1 MCVEFSDKRT
11 VVCRCEDI
19 TLEEIRHYISMGYT
33 DLEELKRLLRIS
45 MGRCQGK
52 TCLSIVMREL
62 SMATG
67 TPVSEMMPTTYRPPT
82 VGILLGDLA
91 KGAIDEHGE

>member
-1 MCVEFSDKRT
+1 MCESNRE

-19 TLEEIRHYISMGYT
+19 SLEEIRRYIDMGYT
-33 DLEELKRLLRIS
+33 DLETLKRLLRIS

-62 SMATG
+62 SIATG
-67 TPVSEMMPTTYRPPT
+67 VPISEMQPTTYRPPT

-91 KGAIDEHGE
+91 KGGVD

>member
-1 MCVEFSDKRT
+1 MCEENRS

-19 TLEEIRHYISMGYT
+19 SLEEIRSYIAMGYT

-62 SMATG
+62 SLVTG
-67 TPVSEMMPTTYRPPT
+67 QPISEMLPTTYRPPT

-91 KGAIDEHGE
+91 KGASDEHGE

>member
-1 MCVEFSDKRT
+1 MCESNRA

-19 TLEEIRHYISMGYT
+19 SLEEIRAYIDMGYT
-33 DLEELKRLLRIS
+33 DLQELKRLLRIS

-52 TCLSIVMREL
+52 TCMSIVMREL
-62 SMATG
+62 SIATG
-67 TPVSEMMPTTYRPPT
+67 KPLSEIEPTTYRPPT

-91 KGAIDEHGE
+91 KGAVE

>member
-1 MCVEFSDKRT
+1 MCDSTRS

-19 TLEEIRHYISMGYT
+19 SLEEIRNYIQMGYT
-33 DLEELKRLLRIS
+33 DLEELKRLLRVS

-62 SMATG
+62 SIATG
-67 TPVSEMMPTTYRPPT
+67 IPVSEMMPTTHRPPT

-91 KGAIDEHGE
+91 KGAVE